1 MQNKYLIYIFRGGFL
16 LVLFYEIFRWKFLN
30 SAVIFSWEGLIATV
44 LVIWALFEIGFYFL
58 RNRLKANIS
67 WVSFALAFS
76 SLSLDAA
83 GDMYGWYATYSPWFD
98 KIAHFFGGFVVA
110 IVIYDVLKIV
120 RAKNPMAFSGALVIP
135 LAILIALFLG
145 VGYESLEYMEDKL
158 YWGRQVRLG
167 DGYDT
172 VNDLHLG
179 LMGAVLAMT
188 IVYLFRKKIIDSD
201 NIKK

>member
-1 MQNKYLIYIFRGGFL
+1 MQNNYLIYIFRAGFL
-16 LVLFYEIFRWKFLN
+16 LVLLYEIFHWKFLN
-30 SAVIFSWEGLIATV
+30 SAVTFSWEGLVATV

-83 GDMYGWYATYSPWFD
+83 GDIYGWYAAYSPWFD
-98 KIAHFFGGFVVA
+98 KIAHFFGGFVVVV
-110 IVIYDVLKIV
+110 VIYDVLKIV
-120 RAKNPMAFSGALVIP
+120 RAKNPAIFSGALVIP
-135 LAILIALFLG
+135 LAILITLFFG
-145 VGYESLEYMEDKL
+145 VGYETLEYMEDKL

-172 VNDLHLG
+172 VNDLHLD
-179 LMGAVLAMT
+179 LAGAVLAMM

-201 NIKK
+201 DINK